1 MRVYEREGK
10 SRKYLELKKL
20 FNVELK
26 KEAEKYKNRV
36 IDEVKVGKRGSAYS
50 AIRKLGEGPDDNIKG
65 KKVFIADFVDENLS
79 DRECAE
85 RLANHFSAISQS
97 FPPLEVDNLP
107 AAVKHST
114 VEIIP
119 RRIKP
124 LKVLN
129 VKLIFAKPKGCSLA
143 N

>member
-50 AIRKLGEGPDDNIKG
+50 AIRKLGEGPDDKG
-65 KKVFIADFVDENLS
+65 KKVLIADFVDKNLS

-85 RLANHFSAISQS
+85 RLANHFSAISQ
-97 FPPLEVDNLP
+97 FFL
-107 AAVKHST
+107 H
-114 VEIIP
+114 
-119 RRIKP
+119 
-124 LKVLN
+124 LK
-129 VKLIFAKPKGCSLA
+129 
-143 N
+143 